1 MPTTTPVPA
10 FATIATIQQAITVL
24 LTTREPLFQRF
35 GLSLFLAIVTGVIV
49 WQGIKMML
57 AHSKGLDDQMY
68 AFVVLLLKAC
78 VVYGIVVFYDAPI
91 PGVGVSFTNV
101 ITDTCAYFM
110 NVMDARSLENTFGH
124 LDTLWSRF
132 LVPDTWSILANLI
145 YWLMLIVITVTK
157 AFALAV
163 VAFGL
168 IASGVCALL
177 GPLFVPWLLLPGLDW
192 LFWGWLKSFVQYSF
206 IPVVAFAYLM
216 VFEQFIYAFV
226 TTIPQGISDAQYPL
240 YALQV
245 IVVVGT
251 FAFGIVLV
259 PYLTTSLFSGHA
271 HGSGRGFLAVLAKQ
285 YGDR

>member
-1 MPTTTPVPA
+1 MPTTPIPA

-24 LTTREPLFQRF
+24 LTTREPEFQRF
-35 GLSLFLAIVTGVIV
+35 GLSLFLALVTGVIL

-57 AHSKGLDDQMY
+57 AHSRGLDDQTSG
-68 AFVVLLLKAC
+68 FVQLLLKAC
-78 VVYGIVVFYDAPI
+78 AVYALIVFYETPI

-101 ITDTCAYFM
+101 ITDSCAYFM

-145 YWLMLIVITVTK
+145 YWLLLIVITLTK
-157 AFALAV
+157 AFSLAV

-168 IASGVCALL
+168 IASAVCALL
-177 GPLFVPWLLLPGLDW
+177 GPIFVPFLILPGLDW

-226 TTIPQGISDAQYPL
+226 TTIPPGISDAQYPL

-245 IVVVGT
+245 LVVVGT

-259 PYLTTSLFSGHA
+259 PYLTTSLFAGYA
-271 HGSGRGFLAVLAKQ
+271 HGSTGGFMAVLTKKE
-285 YGDR
+285 GGR